1 MLRRIR
7 RWLLRALIAWVVLTL
22 LLVLP
27 LRWLDPPTTAFMLQS
42 RLAGDG
48 AVRVWRDRQVISPH
62 LALAIIASE
71 DQRFPEHYGF
81 DFTEIR
87 DAVETKLEG
96 GRLRGASTLTQQLA
110 RNLYLWPGRNWL
122 RKGLEAWFTPWLELC
137 LGKSRILELY
147 LNTAEFDRG
156 IYGAEAAAR
165 HYFGVSANRLTRAQ
179 AALLAATLPD
189 PKGRNPAA
197 PDADLRARRDWILG
211 QMENLG
217 ADWAP

>member
-1 MLRRIR
+1 MWRKLRK
-7 RWLLRALIAWVVLTL
+7 WLLRGLIAWIVLTV

-27 LRWLDPPTTAFMLQS
+27 LRWFDPPTTAFMLQA

-48 AVRVWRDRQVISPH
+48 AEQVWRGRGDISPH
-62 LALAIIASE
+62 LALAVIAAE
-71 DQRFPEHYGF
+71 DQRFPEHFGF
-81 DFTEIR
+81 DFAEIR
-87 DAVETKLEG
+87 DAVETKLDG
-96 GRLRGASTLTQQLA
+96 GGLRGASTLTQQLA

-165 HYFGVSANRLTRAQ
+165 HYFGVPAARLTRAQ
-179 AALLAATLPD
+179 AALLAATLPN
-189 PKGRNPAA
+189 PKSRNPAA
-197 PDADLRARRDWILG
+197 PDADLRARQAWILR